1 MDKNEFPSETRCIRT
16 SCGKFYTTVVFN
28 HSNTKI
34 RNIFF
39 SAGKAGGCASAHLTS
54 LSLFLDE
61 LINKQSGE
69 RLLAYSKFTSIQ
81 CSFPESCLKLVADY
95 ILETELRMCEK
106 GGEA

>member
-1 MDKNEFPSETRCIRT
+1 MDKNEFPSETRRIQT
-16 SCGKFYTTVVFN
+16 SCGKFYVTIVFN
-28 HSNTKI
+28 KATNKI
-34 RNIFF
+34 KHVFF

-61 LINKQSGE
+61 LINKHSGE